1 MLAFNTFPTT
11 IIDVTPRGSVD
22 RRDYLIFFFFFTFF
36 FSFKVYDKHNEL
48 KNGKVIF
55 VSNHSSWF
63 DFLIMAISV
72 SPNKFIHFLAK
83 EEVFK
88 GFLKKFLDFME
99 IIPVKREK
107 IDRSVIKQGLYFL
120 ESDENLGIF
129 PEATRS
135 KDGKLQLDNFH
146 NGASFFSVKGKAPI
160 QIILI
165 KGSFEAFSRD
175 KKFPKL
181 FTKIRTKIYPP
192 IYPTKYLEKEFNNET
207 LNDYTEELKR
217 IFVQGLKEEW

>member
-1 MLAFNTFPTT
+1 MKKIGRKIVY
-11 IIDVTPRGSVD
+11 IILYIISII
-22 RRDYLIFFFFFTFF
+22 LFKLFFR
-36 FSFKVYDKHNEL
+36 FKVYSKENEL
-48 KNGKVIF
+48 RQGKVIF

-72 SPNKFIHFLAK
+72 SPKKFIHFLAK

-88 GFLKKFLDFME
+88 GFLKKFLEFME

-107 IDRSVIKQGLYFL
+107 IDRKVIKQGLYYL
-120 ESDENLGIF
+120 ENNENLGIF

-135 KDGKLQLDNFH
+135 KDGKLQLENFH
-146 NGASFFSVKGKAPI
+146 NGATFFSIKGNAPI
-160 QIILI
+160 QLILI

-181 FTKIRTKIYPP
+181 FTKIRTKIYQP
-192 IYPTKYLEKEFNNET
+192 IYPTKYLEKELNNET
-207 LNDYTEELKR
+207 LEEYTEELKKLF
-217 IFVQGLKEEW
+217 IKGIKEEW